1 MVVQLQ
7 DLDGHLVVLIPT
19 LYDPAIRTKSGTTDA
34 VFTHVCDVTAGE
46 VFRDQMIVARQFI
59 DGMRDHLL
67 HPFIGVVRRLDD
79 GGFTFDSATDD
90 QGDVARDF
98 LNGLSD

>member
-1 MVVQLQ
+1 
-7 DLDGHLVVLIPT
+7 
-19 LYDPAIRTKSGTTDA
+19 
-34 VFTHVCDVTAGE
+34 
-46 VFRDQMIVARQFI
+46 MIVARQFV

-90 QGDVARDF
+90 QRDVARDF